1 MPASRHGLHLS
12 TSSPHDAAPLGP
24 ESVDSVLVIGQGPVL
39 GELPAGIDPVGL
51 REHHVQ
57 MPVIAVR
64 RYPREDP
71 AVRIVGQDILADDA
85 HGGVFTRVTA
95 DRDDRHLDVVLAQA
109 YRINPDGKFTE
120 YWALADDQGAVD
132 AFWS

>member
-1 MPASRHGLHLS
+1 MAEHSNAGLIREAISLFNRGDWDAYREYFTEDVVWHVGGNHPLS
-12 TSSPHDAAPLGP
+12 GDYRGRDAIFEYFGKVRDLTG
-24 ESVDSVLVIGQGPVL
+24 G
-39 GELPAGIDPVGL
+39 GL
-51 REHHVQ
+51 RSE
-57 MPVIAVR
+57 P
-64 RYPREDP
+64 
-71 AVRIVGQDILADDA
+71 QDILADDS

-120 YWALADDQGAVD
+120 YWALADDQDAVN